1 MLQNEMLPV
10 TVTALKTCVDGQR
23 YSLRALHRAA
33 PKADRCDN
41 DARSECWRRRPNV
54 GGAGPK
60 MMGLCASACAARI
73 DEERAASAE
82 RLRGVEES
90 TRRRLQVTWGLD
102 VHACV
107 RRERGAGR
115 QTGRQAGRQGIGRC
129 KKSKQHPESQ
139 TCVPQDH

>member
-41 DARSECWRRRPNV
+41 DARSECWRRRPKDD
-54 GGAGPK
+54 AA
-60 MMGLCASACAARI
+60 MCASACAARI